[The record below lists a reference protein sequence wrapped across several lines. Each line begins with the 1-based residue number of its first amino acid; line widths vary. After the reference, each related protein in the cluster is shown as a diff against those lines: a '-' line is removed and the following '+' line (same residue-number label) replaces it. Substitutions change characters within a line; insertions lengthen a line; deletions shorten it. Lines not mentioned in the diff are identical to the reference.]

1 MNYEHFGAFLHDL
14 RIQHNFSREQLAEN
28 ICTAKQIYRIEKGV
42 SEPSLYLMTQL
53 SIKFNMDLHEYYKM
67 HFTNKTLIGLE
78 GVKYINSAI
87 ESGDL
92 LSLKTLIEK
101 YEKIDDFKKGRNLQ
115 YIYYGKALC
124 SALLD
129 SNYNASLAYC
139 MKGIKIESPKF
150 NLDNISK
157 NMYSNVGIALLN
169 CISQNYYAL
178 NEPINGTKVLF
189 ELLTVLETHIINSPY
204 PMFQV
209 SHFSKKIY
217 QAVLCNISSYL
228 LNNGE
233 NIKALSYVER
243 GIQYSIKE
251 YNLRFL
257 PDLFIIKCK
266 ILYNEQNYI
275 ESKEYFNR
283 AAYLYRI
290 TNKDN
295 KLIELEESA
304 KNEFPEIFND

>member
-28 ICTAKQIYRIEKGV
+28 ICTTKQIYRIEKGV
-42 SEPSLYLMTQL
+42 SEPSLYLITQL

-92 LSLKTLIEK
+92 LSLKTLMEK
-101 YEKIDDFKKGRNLQ
+101 YEKVDDFKKGRNLQ

-129 SNYNASLAYC
+129 SNYNASLDYC
-139 MKGIKIESPKF
+139 IKGIKLEFPKF

-169 CISQNYYAL
+169 CISQNYFAL
-178 NEPINGTKVLF
+178 DEPSNGAKVLF

-209 SHFSKKIY
+209 SDFSKKIY
-217 QAVLCNISSYL
+217 QAVLCNISSHL

-233 NIKALSYVER
+233 NIKALSYVEK

-251 YNLRFL
+251 YNIRFL
-257 PDLFIIKCK
+257 PDLFIMKCK

-275 ESKEYFNR
+275 ESKDYYER
-283 AAYLYRI
+283 ASYLYRI
-290 TNKDN
+290 TNKDK
-295 KLIELEESA
+295 KLIELEESVRID
-304 KNEFPEIFND
+304 FPEIFNY